1 MRAELAYLAQSTSI
15 IQLKLISEGEDS
27 GRIQPSWGQTHE
39 IFFGRADGD
48 SHDKPYDATA
58 AFHVTDQFDSF
69 IKLRTIAMCQPL
81 SRSQILP
88 V

>member
-15 IQLKLISEGEDS
+15 TQLKLISEGEDS
-27 GRIQPSWGQTHE
+27 GRIQPSWGQTHG

-48 SHDKPYDATA
+48 SHDKPHDATA
-58 AFHVTDQFDSF
+58 ALHVTDQFDSF
-69 IKLRTIAMCQPL
+69 IKLRFITMCRPL
-81 SRSQILP
+81 SKSQILL